1 MSSQILQP
9 CCLLPEWPL
18 SQVKPWCLQLSLVD
32 VPWCWQLQYPGS
44 VFSVSCN
51 GFSGPLC
58 WEPVTY
64 WLASTAWCKPLW
76 APPPMLIS
84 DARKLTV
91 MWIVLPHSLV
101 ICSKRHLLPCCCSC
115 SEFKHVRFSP
125 SFLLYQCRELLML
138 TSLTILL
145 SHLPLSSSS
154 KIVFLPSSSFFFVFC
169 SFSLQ
174 TWIRVMSLTILQPE
188 CYSVDI
194 SCNQVAFTSAFNLM
208 PVPSTWAECSFRILH
223 KWPVPQNDSIPCEIS
238 WVEVH
243 PPHFSHHSRVPPR
256 CWFSVVYKHSRVCLD
271 FTVKLCHISH
281 KNQSQRL
288 TTGPGLVTAT
298 DPVPGT
304 NVSY

>member
-1 MSSQILQP
+1 MSHGVGSSNILALFSQFHAMAFQDLFAGN
-9 CCLLPEWPL
+9 LLHIDWPR
-18 SQVKPWCLQLSLVD
+18 QLGANL
-32 VPWCWQLQYPGS
+32 Y
-44 VFSVSCN
+44 
-51 GFSGPLC
+51 
-58 WEPVTY
+58 EP
-64 WLASTAWCKPLW
+64 P
-76 APPPMLIS
+76 PPPMLIS